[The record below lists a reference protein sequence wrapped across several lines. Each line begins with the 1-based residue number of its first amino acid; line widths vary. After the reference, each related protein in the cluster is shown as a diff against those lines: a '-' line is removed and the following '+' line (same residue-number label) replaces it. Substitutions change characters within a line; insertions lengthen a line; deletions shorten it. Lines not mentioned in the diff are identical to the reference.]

1 MSEKRLKIVL
11 VGDNDRHKG
20 AFALVWYT
28 GKSLERHAHIP
39 TIFENFQSQV
49 RVCDRDFL
57 LNVWGTVAHEEG
69 DRLKYLAYQNTD
81 IFLLFFSYDSVE
93 SLNNIRSKWAPE
105 INSHCPKQ
113 RLFILV
119 GVRTT
124 VIEDYQVHEAMGES
138 PFVDAPVTDEMVREV
153 MAAIGAAGFVEC
165 CPLTNYSIQIVVE
178 KALEIFVEKKRKWWQ
193 RKWKGNKSGK

>member
-1 MSEKRLKIVL
+1 ML
-11 VGDNDRHKG
+11 VGDGNTHKTEF
-20 AFALVWYT
+20 AFVWHRRE
-28 GKSLERHAHIP
+28 GLEHFTTYIP
-39 TIFENFQSQV
+39 TTFENYMGDV
-49 RVCDRDFL
+49 RIGERDFL
-57 LNVWGTVAHEEG
+57 LHLWDTAGQEEMENI
-69 DRLKYLAYQNTD
+69 RSLAYDGTD